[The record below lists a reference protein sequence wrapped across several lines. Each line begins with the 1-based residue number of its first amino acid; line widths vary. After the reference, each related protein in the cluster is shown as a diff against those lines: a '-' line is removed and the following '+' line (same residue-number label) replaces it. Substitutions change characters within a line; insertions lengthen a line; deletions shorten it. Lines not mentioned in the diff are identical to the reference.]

1 MEIQISYQLEIPGLK
16 NQKIRSKLVRIL
28 EDLDCLDKELSV
40 LFTDDTRIA
49 QLNRHYLGRNGATN
63 VLAFPMCDG
72 QAPEPE
78 TPMLGDVVISV
89 NTAMRESRE
98 LGENIEDTISRLL
111 VHGVLHLL
119 GYDHEKSIQDTQ
131 RMEKQERRL
140 IELIQEG

>member
-28 EDLDCLDKELSV
+28 EDLDCPDKELSV
-40 LFTDDTRIA
+40 LFTGDTRIA
-49 QLNRHYLGRNGATN
+49 QLNRLYLGRNGATN

-72 QAPEPE
+72 QAPELE
-78 TPMLGDVVISV
+78 SPMLGDVVISV
-89 NTAMRESRE
+89 DTALRESRE
-98 LGENIEDTISRLL
+98 LGENIEETIVRLL

-119 GYDHEKSIQDTQ
+119 GYDHENSIHDAQ
-131 RMEKQERRL
+131 RMEKEERRL